1 MTILPD
7 SNAVAAVPAARA
19 VGEVPARAA
28 LAAAARKAGVSN
40 TKHRTTILDV
50 LLAASVRGEVLAVAE
65 IGHRSRAIDGSM
77 TDGAIHRALTAFRR
91 AGLVVKVAKPTR
103 GYTLAPI
110 GTAAP

>member
-1 MTILPD
+1 MTILPA
-7 SNAVAAVPAARA
+7 SNDGAAVSTAHAGGEATARA
-19 VGEVPARAA
+19 T
-28 LAAAARKAGVSN
+28 LAAAARKARVSN

-65 IGHRSRAIDGSM
+65 IGQRSRVIDPSM

-103 GYTLAPI
+103 GYVLAPI
-110 GTAAP
+110 GKAAP